1 MTPDQYCQEKGAPG
15 GSSTYYSLRFLPAD
29 QRRAVF
35 ALQAFRA
42 ELAGIAGSPGEA
54 VIAQRKLDWWH
65 EEIDA
70 SFADRPNHP
79 VTRALQP
86 ALERYNLPAEY
97 FHEVID
103 GMAMD
108 LHRQRYADFSELAL
122 YCQRVAGVISLMS
135 TEVFGYRKRET
146 LKYAETLGTALQL
159 TRILRDARLHA
170 DHGRVYFPLDELHA
184 HGLDPEA
191 LPVAGDALRELLAL
205 QGRRA
210 RDYFMRA
217 LTCLP
222 EQDRYSQRSGLVLS
236 AIHQALLTEI
246 EADGYRVME
255 RRLALTPLRKLWI
268 AWTVNMHERR
278 RHRKLKE

>member
-1 MTPDQYCQEKGAPG
+1 MTPDQYCQEKAAAG
-15 GSSTYYSLRFLPAD
+15 GSSTYYSLLFVPSA
-29 QRRAVF
+29 QRRAVM
-35 ALQAFRA
+35 ALQAFRG

-54 VIAQRKLDWWH
+54 VIAQRKLDWWR

-70 SFADRPNHP
+70 TFAGRPSHP

-86 ALERYNLPAEY
+86 ALEQYNLPAEY

-103 GMAMD
+103 GMSMD

-122 YCQRVAGVISLMS
+122 YCQRVGGVIGLMS
-135 TEVFGYRKRET
+135 AEIFGYRRRET
-146 LKYAETLGTALQL
+146 LKYAENLGTALRL
-159 TRILRDARLHA
+159 TRILRDARHDT
-170 DHGRVYFPLDELHA
+170 DHGRVYFPLDELRA
-184 HGLDPEA
+184 HGLDADA
-191 LPVAGDALRELLAL
+191 LPVAGEGLREMLAL

-210 RDYFMRA
+210 RDYFVRA

-222 EQDRYSQRSGLVLS
+222 EQDRYAQRSGLVLA

-255 RRLALTPLRKLWI
+255 RRLALTPLRKLWL
-268 AWTVNMHERR
+268 AWTTNFRERR
-278 RHRKLKE
+278 QHGKLGG